1 MCLIVILAVSKLG
14 ISSAVN
20 PPDIMLDKSLALVI
34 IFPLLNYLAVA
45 GILLVPTNG
54 CSANAI

>member
-1 MCLIVILAVSKLG
+1 MRLRFG

-20 PPDIMLDKSLALVI
+20 PPDIILDKSLALVI

-54 CSANAI
+54 FSANAI